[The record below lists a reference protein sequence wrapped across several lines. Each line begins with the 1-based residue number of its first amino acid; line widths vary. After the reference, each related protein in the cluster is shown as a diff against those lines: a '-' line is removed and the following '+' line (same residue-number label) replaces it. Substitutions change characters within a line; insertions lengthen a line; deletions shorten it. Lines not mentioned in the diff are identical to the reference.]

1 MTLTGYE
8 IGRGRTAL
16 MIWTAAIGFLMLVSV
31 LLFPEMSK
39 QAEMIDEVYSSMGAM
54 TEAFGMDRVNMSDAL
69 GFYGIECGN
78 VLGIG
83 GAFFAALL
91 GILALAGEEKNRTAE
106 FLLTHPISRTR
117 IVTEKLISLML
128 QVCIL
133 NIVTMVIGIASF
145 LAIGED
151 IAWKEFFL
159 LHAAYLLMM
168 LEIACICF
176 GISAFLRR
184 AGAGVGI
191 GIAAML
197 YFMNIIANIS
207 EKAEFLK
214 YITPFGYTETADII
228 VDGHIHG
235 GMLFL
240 GFIYSTVMVA
250 MAYVKYRQKDIY

>member
-1 MTLTGYE
+1 MTVIRYE
-8 IGRGRTAL
+8 MNRGKRSL
-16 MIWTAAIGFLMLVSV
+16 MIWTAAIGFLLLVCV
-31 LLFPEMSK
+31 LLFPEIGK
-39 QAEMIDEVYSSMGAM
+39 QADMIDEVYSSMGAM

-91 GILALAGEEKNRTAE
+91 GILALAGEEKNKTAE

-117 IVTEKLISLML
+117 IVAEKLTSLML
-128 QVCIL
+128 QVFIL
-133 NIVTMVIGIASF
+133 NIMTMVIGIAAF
-145 LAIGED
+145 FVIGES

-176 GISAFLRR
+176 GISAFMRQG
-184 AGAGVGI
+184 GAGLGI

-228 VDGHIHG
+228 VEGHIHA
-235 GMLFL
+235 GMLSL
-240 GFIYSTVMVA
+240 GIVYSLVMIAVA
-250 MAYVKYRQKDIY
+250 FMKYSHKDIY

>member
-1 MTLTGYE
+1 MTITGYE
-8 IGRGRTAL
+8 MNRGKTAL
-16 MIWTAAIGFLMLVSV
+16 IIWTAAIGFLLLVSM

-91 GILALAGEEKNRTAE
+91 GIVSLAGEEKNKTAE
-106 FLLTHPISRTR
+106 FLLTHPVSRTK
-117 IVTEKLISLML
+117 IVSQKLLSVVL

-133 NIVTMVIGIASF
+133 SVVIMAISIAAFAVIG
-145 LAIGED
+145 EE
-151 IAWKEFFL
+151 IAWKEFLL

-176 GISAFLRR
+176 GISAFLRQG
-184 AGAGVGI
+184 GAGIGI

-207 EKAEFLK
+207 DKAEFLK

-228 VDGHIHG
+228 LEGRIQT
-235 GMLFL
+235 GMLSL
-240 GFIYSTVMVA
+240 GLVYSAVMIAAAFI
-250 MAYVKYRQKDIY
+250 KYNQKDIY